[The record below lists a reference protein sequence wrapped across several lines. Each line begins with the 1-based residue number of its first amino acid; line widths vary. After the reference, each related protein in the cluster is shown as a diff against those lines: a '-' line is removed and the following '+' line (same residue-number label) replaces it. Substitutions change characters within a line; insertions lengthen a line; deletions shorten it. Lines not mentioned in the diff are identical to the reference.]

1 MTSNYIG
8 ISKMLYV
15 AIYKGS
21 ESDGT
26 KAQIMEEVRK
36 TFPVLDHEFACGMP
50 NLIETESEEAF

>member
-1 MTSNYIG
+1 
-8 ISKMLYV
+8 MLYM

-36 TFPVLDHEFACGMP
+36 RFPVLDHEFACGMP
-50 NLIETESEEAF
+50 NLIETESEEAFCIGSIL